1 MYEMIGM
8 LTMAFLTGLTGALA
22 PGPTL
27 VATVNS
33 SLKYGWTAGP
43 KIATGH
49 ALVESVIFLLIVG
62 GVNVAMQQH
71 FRSIHLAGGIAL
83 IAFRN
88 SYHEGSR
95 EC

>member
-8 LTMAFLTGLTGALA
+8 LTMAFLTGLTGAIP

-49 ALVESVIFLLIVG
+49 ALVESVIFLLIWEERTW
-62 GVNVAMQQH
+62 QCS
-71 FRSIHLAGGIAL
+71 SIFAL
-83 IAFRN
+83 FTLSAAWP
-88 SYHEGSR
+88 
-95 EC
+95 